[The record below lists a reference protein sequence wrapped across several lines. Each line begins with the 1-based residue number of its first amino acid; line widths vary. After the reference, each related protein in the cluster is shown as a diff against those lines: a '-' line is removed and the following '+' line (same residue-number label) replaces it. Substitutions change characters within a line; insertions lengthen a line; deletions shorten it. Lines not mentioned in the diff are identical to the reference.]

1 MSEQNIFEQASRAKL
16 RFRTAAH
23 GLIHMDDLWDL
34 PLLAKTTGTDLNSC
48 AVFAHQEV
56 KEHEEISFVSPKP
69 SKAREL
75 AQLKLDVVKHI
86 IEVKQAEL
94 EAKKDALRKQNERA
108 RLQGL
113 LEQKQDEKL
122 AGLSEEDLQTRLR
135 ALDQAG

>member
-1 MSEQNIFEQASRAKL
+1 MSEQNIFEQASRLKL

-23 GLIHMDDLWDL
+23 GLAHMDDLWDL
-34 PLLAKTTGTDLNSC
+34 PLIAKTTGTDLNSC

-56 KEHEEISFVSPKP
+56 KEHEEISFVSTKP
-69 SKAREL
+69 SKAREV

-86 IEVKQAEL
+86 IGVKQAEL
-94 EAKKDALRKQNERA
+94 EAKKDALRRQNERA

-113 LEQKQDEKL
+113 LEQKQEDKDKAL
-122 AGLSEEDLQTRLR
+122 TEEELQTRLR